1 MSKPYCITPSSRR
14 RMDPGTLWPFVWEFG
29 DCLIAYGHTSNTT
42 SHYLAV
48 ARHFTV
54 WLGISSIRPDEI
66 VKGTVESFVH
76 HRCQCPSE
84 RRGRRTCFRPSRRNM
99 SYLHRFIYFL
109 VERGVVPAS
118 ALPKAVPSAEPVDER
133 ISIFLDWLR
142 RHRGIAES
150 TIITY
155 RRRMERLLPK
165 LGPDPAAYDAGLV
178 RSVVFEESARCPS
191 YTKSI
196 TSVLRTYLRFLVA
209 NGICRP
215 GLDHAVPTIAQWRLS
230 TLPRYLVSADIEKLI
245 VSCDLTKPSGIRDHA
260 ILLLLARLGLRA
272 SDIRL
277 MRLDDIDWESGT
289 LRVCGKGRREVRLP
303 LPQDAGDAV
312 LSYLNGVRP
321 NIESDRIFLRLNAP
335 YRPIDRHNVISRV
348 VMRALIRAGITNAP
362 SQGANLLRHS
372 AATAWL
378 RAGATL
384 DAIGTVLRHRSADT
398 TAHYAKVDIPTLQR
412 VVQPWPGD
420 LPC

>member
-209 NGICRP
+209 NGIC
-215 GLDHAVPTIAQWRLS
+215 LET
-230 TLPRYLVSADIEKLI
+230 
-245 VSCDLTKPSGIRDHA
+245 
-260 ILLLLARLGLRA
+260 
-272 SDIRL
+272 
-277 MRLDDIDWESGT
+277 
-289 LRVCGKGRREVRLP
+289 
-303 LPQDAGDAV
+303 
-312 LSYLNGVRP
+312 GVQ
-321 NIESDRIFLRLNAP
+321 L
-335 YRPIDRHNVISRV
+335 
-348 VMRALIRAGITNAP
+348 
-362 SQGANLLRHS
+362 
-372 AATAWL
+372 
-378 RAGATL
+378 
-384 DAIGTVLRHRSADT
+384 
-398 TAHYAKVDIPTLQR
+398 
-412 VVQPWPGD
+412 
-420 LPC
+420 